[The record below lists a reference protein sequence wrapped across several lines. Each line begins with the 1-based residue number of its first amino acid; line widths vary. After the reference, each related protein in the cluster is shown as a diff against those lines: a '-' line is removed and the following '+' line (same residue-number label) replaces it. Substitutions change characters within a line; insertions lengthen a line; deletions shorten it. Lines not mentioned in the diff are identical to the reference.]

1 MKEKFVK
8 SASIFSKAIIQPV
21 MFMAVTGIILSV
33 CAILKLEFMP
43 TFTKNIGNFI
53 FNILSGGMIG
63 QLSVIFCVGIAA
75 DRKSVV

>member
-1 MKEKFVK
+1 
-8 SASIFSKAIIQPV
+8 

-43 TFTKNIGNFI
+43 TFTKNIGDFI

-63 QLSVIFCVGIAA
+63 QLVLYFV
-75 DRKSVV
+75 